1 MDQTLLVG
9 VLKTTRQLERLVLH
23 GSIRIGLTT
32 ALADELFAMPRL
44 KSLRVSRCG
53 VAFETV
59 CAAARAT
66 SPMEE
71 LDLSENHIFK
81 SIDYHSLRTLFAR
94 LPRLTALHMQHD
106 LHFDEET
113 LVSALLGLPGKRE
126 LHLSKSRACA
136 PQRHAAGNV
145 ALVWHTTDEHVWFCL

>member
-1 MDQTLLVG
+1 
-9 VLKTTRQLERLVLH
+9 
-23 GSIRIGLTT
+23 
-32 ALADELFAMPRL
+32 MPRL

-94 LPRLTALHMQHD
+94 LPRLTALHMQQD
-106 LHFDEET
+106 LYYDVEMLLST
-113 LVSALLGLPGKRE
+113 LPYAPPYME
-126 LHLSKSRACA
+126 LHLSLDGRAER
-136 PQRHAAGNV
+136 PPGL
-145 ALVWHTTDEHVWFCL
+145 ALVWH